1 MEYYRG
7 NTPISTGAVRQ
18 AVPVGSAQSTV
29 HMPHAVASSQE
40 SLHSSSSFGRLPSA
54 PVVVSAV
61 PPERTLRNSAVLRP
75 ASPSKPISPSTVTT
89 LHSGLPSPS
98 GAQVAAS
105 TGELGNRGLSPRN
118 STLEVKFKQIE
129 DRQVALDQRLNAMA
143 GRLQHESI
151 ERPRQLEKSQAM
163 YMTTALSDF
172 ASTITDDMISRLT
185 SLKEDIDKQHRA
197 SADNQLKLQEQ
208 IQRLAENQ
216 SRLMEEDTM
225 QRLQQMEN
233 MVGEALDRSQRT
245 EAVLAEHE
253 QRHNVHDS
261 RIAGCEDRCR
271 TSGERPDAQ
280 ERGSLQAHEQM
291 LQEAHGHSRS
301 ALEGL
306 EALRGEFQVSLAE
319 LQAQLANVQAQLQ
332 ALPLQQPVLDQAS
345 HPRREDFDA
354 LHGQVRAELH
364 EHQQRI
370 SSEVLANSQSIVDQV
385 RAEIQAEMQN
395 HRQGLSEQVSA
406 GSASELSSL
415 TQRLQVVEES
425 LVQLASAVQS
435 AAQNDVQ
442 TREELDRLQKQ
453 TAQMSST
460 SRESGDIASELTGL
474 ANRVESVER
483 NLQRQV
489 AETTANLSESIAI
502 SNKKLDTHAEESM
515 VLIRQLQKQR
525 QSMQEELS
533 GETGPL
539 YKLRQDLSEVQQTLS
554 SIPEL
559 HNQLSC
565 LQSEARGLQEVRQ
578 RLDSSVSAQA
588 EAQAQAAQAQQEGQ
602 AKVQAEILADL
613 QQHRQSLTEQA
624 EALREVRER
633 LSSAAVGASAGAA
646 PQEAPMA
653 SSDITYGRNS
663 FAVPAESPAV
673 AQGRNS
679 FAVPAESPVPV
690 VQEVAEMPAAPAV
703 TLRRPSCESQ
713 LVSPPSVPATPP
725 AAVRGNGHQLVS
737 PPSVPATP
745 PAAVNREVAVEPV
758 HQIRYLAPLECTGS
772 PESIS
777 RLKHLQ
783 LVVLDRHSC
792 PPC

>member
-395 HRQGLSEQVSA
+395 HRQGLSEQ
-406 GSASELSSL
+406 
-415 TQRLQVVEES
+415 
-425 LVQLASAVQS
+425 
-435 AAQNDVQ
+435 
-442 TREELDRLQKQ
+442 
-453 TAQMSST
+453 
-460 SRESGDIASELTGL
+460 
-474 ANRVESVER
+474 
-483 NLQRQV
+483 
-489 AETTANLSESIAI
+489 
-502 SNKKLDTHAEESM
+502 
-515 VLIRQLQKQR
+515 
-525 QSMQEELS
+525 
-533 GETGPL
+533 
-539 YKLRQDLSEVQQTLS
+539 
-554 SIPEL
+554 
-559 HNQLSC
+559 
-565 LQSEARGLQEVRQ
+565 ARGLQEVRQ